1 MGPQTDSWAVP
12 REAGSSGLST
22 EPQPSSL
29 PTRESERPFS
39 KWGSGAAPPC
49 LPRVGLASGA
59 AAPGSYPCRPHS
71 LWGQMSISIAQGG
84 RVSAK
89 NSSLWPHLKNSRLVL
104 LVSRIPSWTSRCDL
118 RRLGWASTRITCS
131 FPGIPTPG
139 SFPRIGS
146 LSLVTSLGP
155 TGGLRLP
162 PALCSPC
169 CSPLWDGI
177 VRACLGAHC
186 PPLPAEDKPPGSGL
200 ATAEAPAPR

>member
-1 MGPQTDSWAVP
+1 MGIW
-12 REAGSSGLST
+12 GC
-22 EPQPSSL
+22 PSVS
-29 PTRESERPFS
+29 
-39 KWGSGAAPPC
+39 
-49 LPRVGLASGA
+49 
-59 AAPGSYPCRPHS
+59 
-71 LWGQMSISIAQGG
+71 AQGG
-84 RVSAK
+84 SGFRRCGTRLLPVSASFSLGADEHFHRSGRASFGSLSVIQTTK
-89 NSSLWPHLKNSRLVL
+89 NSSLWPHLKNSRLVR

-146 LSLVTSLGP
+146 LSHVTSLGP